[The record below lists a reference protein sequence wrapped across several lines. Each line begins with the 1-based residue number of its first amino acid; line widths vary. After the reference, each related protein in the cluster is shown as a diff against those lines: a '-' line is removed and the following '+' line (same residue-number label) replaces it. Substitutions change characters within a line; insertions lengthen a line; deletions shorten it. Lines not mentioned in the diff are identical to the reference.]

1 MINDIKIIKYA
12 IGFLIDEILAIEDL
26 LAESKG
32 ITVNDKLTRAKKEY
46 EKDLELIKEN
56 YKDIMER

>member
-1 MINDIKIIKYA
+1 MISDIKIIRYA
-12 IGFLIDEILAIEDL
+12 IAHIIDEILEIEDL
-26 LAESKG
+26 LAEDKG
-32 ITVNDKLTRAKKEY
+32 IVANSMLSRAKKEY

>member
-1 MINDIKIIKYA
+1 VINDIKIIKYA
-12 IGFLIDEILAIEDL
+12 IGFIIDEILAIEDL
-26 LAESKG
+26 LAEGKG
-32 ITVNDKLTRAKKEY
+32 IAVNDKLTRAKKEY

>member
-12 IGFLIDEILAIEDL
+12 IGFIIDEILAIEDL
-26 LAESKG
+26 LAEGKG
-32 ITVNDKLTRAKKEY
+32 IAVNDKLTRAKKEY

>member
-1 MINDIKIIKYA
+1 MISDIKVIRYA
-12 IGFLIDEILAIEDL
+12 VAHIIDEILAIEDL
-26 LAESKG
+26 LAEDKG
-32 ITVNDKLTRAKKEY
+32 IAVNDKLTRAKKEY

>member
-1 MINDIKIIKYA
+1 MISDIKIIRYA
-12 IGFLIDEILAIEDL
+12 IGFLISEILEIEDL
-26 LAESKG
+26 LAEGKG
-32 ITVNDKLTRAKKEY
+32 IAVNDKLTRVKKEY